1 MQSVIGSTESP
12 HRTFLNHFHGIAPQ
26 RRGIVYA
33 AALSAQTA
41 AERKNGMEVKENG
54 TVGSLQIATDVLGKI
69 ARQAALEIEGVAAV
83 ESSIGGV
90 RGAMM
95 SRIQKPVTVTMT
107 DGVAEIS
114 VSVQVRYGARIP
126 ALCEHVQENVKSS
139 VQNMTG
145 VTVSRVNVIVAGI
158 SAEQSGN

>member
-1 MQSVIGSTESP
+1 
-12 HRTFLNHFHGIAPQ
+12 
-26 RRGIVYA
+26 
-33 AALSAQTA
+33 
-41 AERKNGMEVKENG
+41 MEVKENG
-54 TVGSLQIATDVLGKI
+54 TIGSLQIATEVLGKI

-83 ESSIGGV
+83 ENSTGGV

-95 SRIQKPVTVTMT
+95 SRIQKPVTVVMT

-114 VSVQVRYGARIP
+114 ISVQVNYGARIP
-126 ALCEHVQENVKSS
+126 SLCEHVQENVKSS

-158 SAEQSGN
+158 RPE

>member
-1 MQSVIGSTESP
+1 MQSDIGGTESP
-12 HRTFLNHFHGIAPQ
+12 QRTILNHSHGIAPQ
-26 RRGIVYA
+26 RRGIAYA
-33 AALSAQTA
+33 AVRLSQAA

-54 TVGSLQIATDVLGKI
+54 TVGSLQIATEVLGKI

-83 ESSIGGV
+83 ENSTGGV

-95 SRIQKPVTVTMT
+95 SRIQKPVTVVMT

-114 VSVQVRYGARIP
+114 INVQVHYGARIP
-126 ALCEHVQENVKSS
+126 TLCEHVQENVKTS

-145 VTVSRVNVIVAGI
+145 VTVSRVNVVVAGI
-158 SAEQSGN
+158 SPEQA